1 MNMQEQSKSIPERI
15 QEIISIREKEHLPKI
30 QKKIEFI
37 GSISQVIQRLNEFQE
52 RLLEQEQL
60 RTGNLLSL
68 MEHAPNVV
76 STIKDLDLKRI
87 LESIRKFE
95 KELLRLEKRF
105 SRKSIQI
112 ALIGYAR
119 KGKSLFL
126 QSVAG
131 LGDDV
136 IPSSNST
143 DCTGAISII
152 ENYDGPF
159 QMDVEYYTLD
169 EFLRSVSQ
177 SLTEILGSNV
187 VIRSLDELAAY
198 KDDIRLTSSK
208 AKKVMTFYQDYIK
221 CVENY
226 RDCFS
231 DKAQCTFT
239 NKELV
244 IEYVAKYRIFKPG
257 EVIPDSYECY
267 ETEPIGD
274 KTIEPIGIKVK
285 FNKFVAVKCAYIK
298 TKYPYDKCGRIV
310 MTDTIGLGNAYTAN
324 DDEKKM
330 YEVLIN
336 ETDAAIYNIF
346 ISPEGTSSL
355 SEVDKNV
362 LDEIYKRLK
371 DFCPEKWVALN
382 INHMRRNKEK
392 EAIDPNYSYNY
403 NIYMSTVKEIYNNY
417 KNEEFGIIGEK
428 KPLAYTMYVDN
439 SDEDDVRE
447 NMLIPVLNIIKN
459 NIDEIDQTFMVEADK
474 MSRALYY
481 EYSNICESIGKSIAK
496 IKTSNPNFVMT
507 FLTLY
512 KALPLRSA
520 LKLYVDE
527 LYKNKDKVCDEIILE
542 IKPQIDSIMKFAPS
556 QNDIRNMILS
566 MDGGHLDVV
575 YHRFCDDVVA
585 KILSSFKLVS
595 ASAIMRIQE
604 KVQMKI
610 ASILYNE
617 GKLGCLRLKTGSNAE
632 PSVQWMRTFCN
643 EKLSGHNV
651 LSSAFNSVLNFQMN
665 IEGFLYAK
673 CITASQKLN
682 DYHGIDFP
690 INYTADEGAEFVWQ
704 EIRASVSCLKSDLY
718 SVFGIDEG
726 VRLFEKNEMLE
737 ASMPNLLVWC
747 MVDTFMKELVNTNDN
762 EDLKRFYSE
771 NAAVIW
777 NSEFQM
783 QDILHDA
790 TEGVV
795 NLSNDLNAYC
805 DQSYFYIN

>member
-15 QEIISIREKEHLPKI
+15 QEIISIREKERLPII
-30 QKKIEFI
+30 QKKKVFI
-37 GSISQVIQRLNEFQE
+37 GSVSQTIQKLKDFKKT
-52 RLLEQEQL
+52 LLEQVQL
-60 RTGNLLSL
+60 GTGNLLPL
-68 MEHAPNVV
+68 IEHAPNVAN
-76 STIKDLDLKRI
+76 TIKELDLVGITRRI
-87 LESIRKFE
+87 EKLE

-119 KGKSLFL
+119 RGKSKFL

-136 IPSSNST
+136 IPTSSST

-198 KDDIRLTSSK
+198 KNDVRLKSSEDN
-208 AKKVMTFYQDYIK
+208 KVSTFYNDYVK
-221 CVENY
+221 GVDNY
-226 RDCFS
+226 KDCFS
-231 DKAQCTFT
+231 NNAPQLF
-239 NKELV
+239 KEKLHV
-244 IEYVAKYRIFKPG
+244 IEYVAKYRLFKDG
-257 EVIPDSYECY
+257 ETIPESYNCY
-267 ETEPIGD
+267 EKE
-274 KTIEPIGIKVK
+274 IEGNITKVL
-285 FNKFVAVKCAYIK
+285 FNKFVAVKSAYIK

-310 MTDTIGLGNAYTAN
+310 MADTIGLGNKYTGEA
-324 DDEKKM
+324 DKEKM

-336 ETDAAIYNIF
+336 ETDAAIFNIL
-346 ISPEGTSSL
+346 IPREGVNEL
-355 SEVDKNV
+355 PKVDSDV
-362 LDEIYKRLK
+362 LDEVYMHLK
-371 DFCPEKWVALN
+371 DYCPEKWVSLN
-382 INHMRRNKEK
+382 INHWGRKGFDS
-392 EAIDPNYSYNY
+392 EAEY
-403 NIYMSTVKEIYNNY
+403 NIHIGAVKKVYN
-417 KNEEFGIIGEK
+417 KAQNEKFGNIGEK

-447 NMLIPVLNIIKN
+447 NMLIPVLNNIKD

-481 EYSNICESIGKSIAK
+481 EYSSICESIGKSIAK

-527 LYKNKDKVCDEIILE
+527 LYKNKDKVCDEIILD

-643 EKLSGHNV
+643 EKLSGHGV
-651 LSSAFNSVLNFQMN
+651 LSSAFMSILNFHMN

-673 CITASQKLN
+673 CITACQKLN
-682 DYHGIDFP
+682 NHHGIEFP
-690 INYTADEGAEFVWQ
+690 GNYTADEGAEFIWQ
-704 EIRASVSCLKSDLY
+704 EIRASVSSLKSDLY

-771 NAAVIW
+771 YAAVIW
-777 NSEFQM
+777 QTEFQM
-783 QDILHDA
+783 QDVLHDA
-790 TEGVV
+790 TEGVI
-795 NLSNDLNAYC
+795 NLSKDLNANC
-805 DQSYFYIN
+805 NQSYFTLI